1 MRRRSWQV
9 LGLGAAVIAIL
20 VLIFV
25 MLSTPQP
32 VAVPASPTFALPS
45 ARTSASTTVVP
56 SASASA
62 PPSPSAGSWS
72 RGMYIQTIDPKQG
85 LIPTNTR
92 LVSVTRTLQRTEVHN
107 EMTWLAVGPWSTDG
121 TAVIADDQ
129 STVESVV
136 IWPDSLTKLP
146 TGTQSWTWL
155 DAVTVAAVGP
165 TAEANDKLAIVRV
178 DAHTGQ
184 VLKREPVDAWPY
196 GSMVRPT
203 GDWIAF
209 STVAPDAPNFEAI
222 TVSTTQRVSS
232 GPRTLAAGWLPDGR
246 LVFVLE
252 TDTESTVEVRDPA
265 RPDATVLGRFAVAVE
280 VLAQPS
286 SAVIVV
292 HDPRIDKNQLW
303 TLRGTV
309 QRAVPLQ
316 YSFYGQLRLDSLSH
330 DGHTASFSMPAQP
343 PVGVRTGVIDLD
355 TGAVTFICEGGC
367 WGLSIN

>member
-1 MRRRSWQV
+1 MRRSWQV
-9 LGLGAAVIAIL
+9 FGLGGAVIAIL
-20 VLIFV
+20 VLIVV
-25 MLSTPQP
+25 MSSAPQP
-32 VAVPASPTFALPS
+32 IAVPASPTTLAL
-45 ARTSASTTVVP
+45 P

-62 PPSPSAGSWS
+62 SRTVAPSASASASPSPSAASWS

-92 LVSVTRTLQRTEVHN
+92 LVSVTPTLQRAEVHN
-107 EMTWLAVGPWSTDG
+107 ELRWLAVGPWSRDG
-121 TAVIADDQ
+121 TAVIAESQ
-129 STVESVV
+129 SAVESIV
-136 IWPDSLTKLP
+136 IWPDSLTRLP
-146 TGTQSWTWL
+146 TATQSWTWL
-155 DAVTVAAVGP
+155 DAATVAAVGP
-165 TAEANDKLAIVRV
+165 TAEANDKFAIVRV

-184 VLKREPVDAWPY
+184 VLKREPVEAWPY

-222 TVSTTQRVSS
+222 TASTTQRVSS
-232 GPRTLAAGWLPDGR
+232 GARTLAAGWLPDGR
-246 LVFVLE
+246 LVFVRE
-252 TDTESTVEVRDPA
+252 TDAESTIEVRDPA
-265 RPDATVLGRFAVAVE
+265 RPDATVLGRFAFAVE

-330 DGHTASFSMPAQP
+330 DGHTASFSMPEQS

-355 TGAVTFICEGGC
+355 TGAVTFICESGC